1 MNPTSTHQQQQF
13 LTILD
18 RDTALARFCALL
30 DLSALPAETIPLAA
44 CGGRVL
50 AEDVVSAINV
60 PGFDRANVDG
70 FAVRAT
76 DTFGASEDRPVQ
88 LHLLAGEVLP
98 GDHPRQVVGPGQA
111 LAIATGGMLPRGA
124 DCVVMIEHTHA
135 EPGLLRLTRPATPG
149 ANLTFAGTDISCGE
163 TVLRQGHRLT
173 AREASVLAALG
184 LAQVRVVGRP
194 RVAILSTGG
203 ELVAPGRPLVPGQV
217 YDSNAPM
224 LAEMVREAGGE
235 PVLLGIVPDDRGA
248 LVQALRGCLG
258 YDAILL
264 SGGTSKGAGDVSYQA
279 VAELGQPG
287 IVAHGIA
294 LKPGKPLC
302 LAVVHRPGAR
312 PLPVVILPGFPT
324 SAAFTFRDFV
334 APIVRRWA
342 GHADHAVD
350 AVDAVNAVDANNR
363 VDTLIAVLP
372 QRLNSERG
380 RTEYTLVNLVQPVNA
395 GPLVAYPLG
404 KGSGSVSAFCQAD
417 GFITIARDREY
428 LEAGETVTVQLLGPI
443 RLAELIVIGSQ
454 CVGLDYL
461 LGLLARRGVPVKMI
475 AVGSLGGLDA
485 VRRGECDLAGI
496 HLPPSL
502 LPTDDPQVVLVP
514 GYTRMQGLAYRA
526 DDRRF
531 VGRPVAVALR
541 EALGDP
547 ECVMINRNRGSGT
560 RLLIDRLVQPHRP
573 TGYYTEARTHH
584 AVAAAIAQGRADW
597 GVTIE
602 PVARGQ
608 GLGFTPIEQENFDFA
623 IATARRSRPAV
634 QAFLALLADPQVHAE
649 LARLGFARRATP
661 LAVADDP
668 ASGATPPAAS
678 EPDR

>member
-1 MNPTSTHQQQQF
+1 MNPTSVHQQQQF

-44 CGGRVL
+44 CGGRIL
-50 AEDVVSAINV
+50 AEDVVSTLNV

-98 GDHPRQVVGPGQA
+98 GDHPRQMVGPGQA
-111 LAIATGGMLPRGA
+111 LAIGTGGMLPRGA
-124 DCVVMIEHTHA
+124 DGVVMIEHTHA
-135 EPGLLRLTRPATPG
+135 EAGLLRLTRPATPG
-149 ANLTFAGTDISCGE
+149 ANVTFAGTDISCGE

-184 LAQVRVVGRP
+184 RAEVRVIRRP

-203 ELVAPGRPLVPGQV
+203 ELVAPGRPLLPGQV

-235 PVLLGIVPDDRGA
+235 PVPLGIVPDDRSA
-248 LVQALRGCLG
+248 LVQALRGCLE

-264 SGGTSKGAGDVSYQA
+264 SGGTSKGAGDLSYQA

-312 PLPVVILPGFPT
+312 PLAVVILPGFPT

-334 APIVRRWA
+334 APLLRRWA
-342 GHADHAVD
+342 GHADDVGGAGGAGGAVGAVD
-350 AVDAVNAVDANNR
+350 GG
-363 VDTLIAVLP
+363 DTLTAVLP

-380 RTEYTLVNLVQPVNA
+380 RTEYTLVNLVQPVNP

-428 LEAGETVTVQLLGPI
+428 LEAGEAVSVQLLGPI

-502 LPTDDPQVVLVP
+502 LPTDEPQVVLVP
-514 GYTRMQGLAYRA
+514 GYTRIQGLAYRA

-602 PVARGQ
+602 PVARAQ
-608 GLGFTPIEQENFDFA
+608 ALGFTPIEQENFDFA
-623 IATARRSRPAV
+623 LAPARRSRPAV

-649 LARLGFARRATP
+649 LARLGFASR
-661 LAVADDP
+661 
-668 ASGATPPAAS
+668 ATPPAAS

>member
-1 MNPTSTHQQQQF
+1 
-13 LTILD
+13 
-18 RDTALARFCALL
+18 
-30 DLSALPAETIPLAA
+30 
-44 CGGRVL
+44 
-50 AEDVVSAINV
+50 
-60 PGFDRANVDG
+60 
-70 FAVRAT
+70 
-76 DTFGASEDRPVQ
+76 
-88 LHLLAGEVLP
+88 
-98 GDHPRQVVGPGQA
+98 
-111 LAIATGGMLPRGA
+111 MLPRGA

-149 ANLTFAGTDISCGE
+149 ANITFAGTDISCGE

-264 SGGTSKGAGDVSYQA
+264 SGGTSKGAGDLSYQA

-312 PLPVVILPGFPT
+312 PLAVVILPGFPT

-334 APIVRRWA
+334 APLLRRWA
-342 GHADHAVD
+342 GHADDVGGAGGAGGAVGAVD
-350 AVDAVNAVDANNR
+350 GG
-363 VDTLIAVLP
+363 DTLTAVLP

-380 RTEYTLVNLVQPVNA
+380 RTEYTLVNLVQPVNP

-428 LEAGETVTVQLLGPI
+428 LEAGEAVSVQLLGPI

-461 LGLLARRGVPVKMI
+461 LGILARRGVPVKMI

-496 HLPPSL
+496 HLPPAL

-526 DDRRF
+526 DDQRF
-531 VGRPVAVALR
+531 IGRPVAEALR
-541 EALGDP
+541 QALGDP

-560 RLLIDRLVQPHRP
+560 RLLIDRLVQSQRP

-602 PVARGQ
+602 PVARAQ
-608 GLGFTPIEQENFDFA
+608 ALGFTPIEQENFDFA
-623 IATARRSRPAV
+623 LAPARRSRPAV

-649 LARLGFARRATP
+649 LARLGFASR
-661 LAVADDP
+661 V
-668 ASGATPPAAS
+668 TPPSAT
-678 EPDR
+678 EPGR